1 MARVQESHK
10 GHDIVIEEPT
20 VGAERR
26 VLKEEAQEEQP
37 PLAQERRVLE
47 EEAQEGE
54 PPLPEEFRLFMPAV
68 GGEHRALEEEA
79 QEEEP
84 PLAQGPRLFID
95 ERPVKVIRN
104 SDGTYSSEG
113 VFYTSYPTLLD
124 LARASIDNLRAEG

>member
-1 MARVQESHK
+1 VARVQESHK

-26 VLKEEAQEEQP
+26 VLEEEAQEEEPRLPQEFRRFIP
-37 PLAQERRVLE
+37 AGGGERRVLE
-47 EEAQEGE
+47 EEAQE
-54 PPLPEEFRLFMPAV
+54 EE
-68 GGEHRALEEEA
+68 
-79 QEEEP
+79 
-84 PLAQGPRLFID
+84 PRLFID

-124 LARASIDNLRAEG
+124 LARASIDMLRAEG